1 MKKSGN
7 KWFSAVLMAVL
18 AVTVLFQ
25 GCDSDDGPDELKARP
40 TITLSLAQASNTIG
54 SKVTTTLTITAPE
67 GLQSV
72 NVLKNGVPVTSENV
86 TGSPESFE
94 WEYEYTIDEPI
105 GSTVNLTF
113 VAVDTKDR
121 SSDVAAFSVR
131 VTAKPI
137 REIAAGNL
145 IGNHTWYA
153 DTIYRVNGFVR
164 VGKDEPTAD
173 PNVFD
178 NQVGTLTIQPG
189 TLIIGDKES
198 KGTLIVQRGSKIFAE
213 GTADNPIVMT
223 SEAPIGQ
230 RLPGDWGGLVMCG
243 RVINNQGENV
253 QLEGGYGGW
262 HGGTV
267 ALDDVNESS
276 GVVKYVRIEYAG
288 IPINPNE
295 EVNTLTMGSVGKGT
309 VIEYVQASYGLDDAF
324 EWFGGSVDGKNLIA
338 YRCLDDD
345 MDVDFGYSGFVQ
357 FALIIRDPNL
367 ADQSGSNGFEVDNNG
382 AGSAATPFTEG
393 RFANITVI
401 GPKKTRETPINTN
414 YEHGAQLRRN
424 SRLRIYNSFIT
435 GFPNGVYIDD
445 ARGNSSAH
453 AMADELRLRNV
464 IVAGVDGWG
473 GNGYGSAFD
482 AEVEG
487 EVDGLPFLD
496 GSGTARGNHPNP
508 PRGISLKQDA
518 EANRA
523 PGFEVVDW
531 FNNPDYGNK
540 RLAKWTDAG
549 INPTIFD
556 LIANPGV
563 LPQSGSMLLTA
574 AKWDNVP
581 EGDKFEQVPY
591 SGAFGSV
598 DWTAGWA
605 EWIPGIVVYF

>member
-1 MKKSGN
+1 MKMSKLMMR
-7 KWFSAVLMAVL
+7 WQSAIVMSVL
-18 AVTVLFQ
+18 ALALTFQ
-25 GCDSDDGPDELKARP
+25 SCSDDGEEPLKEVP
-40 TITLSLAQASNTIG
+40 SMTISSNQANNTIG
-54 SKVTTTLTITAPE
+54 SKVSTDLTITAPE
-67 GLQSV
+67 GLKAI
-72 NVLKNGVPVTSENV
+72 NVLKNGVAFASEQV
-86 TGSPESFE
+86 TGSPTSHTWTF
-94 WEYEYTIDEPI
+94 EYTVAEPI
-105 GSTVNLTF
+105 GSTVNITF
-113 VAVDTKDR
+113 IAVDARDR
-121 SSDVAAFSVR
+121 SSEAVLFQVR

-145 IGNHTWYA
+145 IGNHTWYS

-164 VGKDEPTAD
+164 VGRDEPIAGGGF
-173 PNVFD
+173 N

-213 GTADNPIVMT
+213 GTKDNPIVMT

-243 RVINNQGENV
+243 RVKNNQGENI

-324 EWFGGSVDGKNLIA
+324 EWFGGSVDGKYLIA
-338 YRCLDDD
+338 YRNLDDD
-345 MDVDFGYSGFVQ
+345 LDVDFGYQGYVQ
-357 FALIIRDPNL
+357 FALVIRDPNL

-382 AGSAATPFTEG
+382 NGTDSEPFTAG
-393 RFANITVI
+393 RFANVTVI

-414 YEHGAQLRRN
+414 YQHGAQLRRN
-424 SRLRIYNSFIT
+424 SMLRIYNSFIT
-435 GFPNGVYIDD
+435 GFPDGVYIDD

-453 AMADELRLRNV
+453 ALADNLRLRNV
-464 IVAGVDGWG
+464 ILAGVDGWG
-473 GNGYGSAFD
+473 GNGYGSAYD
-482 AEVEG
+482 AAVEG

-496 GSGTARGNHPNP
+496 GNGVARGNHPNA
-508 PRGISLKQDA
+508 PRGRSLKQD
-518 EANRA
+518 
-523 PGFEVVDW
+523 PSEVFNVVNW
-531 FNNPDYGNK
+531 FDTPEYGNK
-540 RLAKWTDAG
+540 RLAKWEEAG

-556 LIANPGV
+556 LVANPGV
-563 LPQSGSMLLTA
+563 LPLSGSMLLNS

-581 EGDKFEQVPY
+581 EASNFEQVPF
-591 SGAFGSV
+591 SGAFGTE
-598 DWTAGWA
+598 DWTEGWA
-605 EWIPGIVVYF
+605 EWLPGIVVYF